1 MCCALPNLIRLN
13 LVWTVYRDGLERQ
26 RTTETSSRYSNC
38 RIQCNL
44 RVYILG
50 SVAMSGL
57 VIVHRLCKLKLYS
70 THGRGIPL
78 NKTSS
83 VSPGQNLSI
92 ALSVSR
98 RRVKGLPSRLN
109 YSELV

>member
-1 MCCALPNLIRLN
+1 MTEA
-13 LVWTVYRDGLERQ
+13 
-26 RTTETSSRYSNC
+26 TETSSRYSNC

-57 VIVHRLCKLKLYS
+57 VLVRKPCKLKLYS
-70 THGRGIPL
+70 THGRGILL

-83 VSPGQNLSI
+83 VSPGQNLSDG
-92 ALSVSR
+92 LSVSQ

>member
-1 MCCALPNLIRLN
+1 MCCALPNLVRLK
-13 LVWTVYRDGLERQ
+13 LALIVYRDGLERQ

-44 RVYILG
+44 RVYIFG

-57 VIVHRLCKLKLYS
+57 VIVHRPCKLKLYS

-83 VSPGQNLSI
+83 VSPGQNLSVG
-92 ALSVSR
+92 LRVSR
-98 RRVKGLPSRLN
+98 RRVMGFPPRLN
-109 YSELV
+109 